1 MHARKDVNEKWAIV
15 CTEEIQVQKMEGK
28 KKKERKGEA
37 GKRKWYRKVRRSKEK
52 NPKTSTIMGRK
63 KKAVRKEEKPLQ
75 RIYCSHLFVCF
86 LSPLPEPLPR

>member
-1 MHARKDVNEKWAIV
+1 MKNGPSFAQKKYKCRKWR
-15 CTEEIQVQKMEGK
+15 GK

-52 NPKTSTIMGRK
+52 KPKTSTIMGRK